1 MREKSNSFAA
11 SLHSFFGRLRICSAH
26 FEGGEKKEG
35 DIPVPDPTVDKQL
48 NIELPPKESKGGERK
63 RNKGSPPISRS
74 LVVRK
79 RQLPDFLRN
88 TLDTSPCPLSAEPTT
103 PLLPVERPQN
113 IHGIIA
119 MSSARN
125 MNGPAGARPLVALL
139 DGRDCT
145 IEMPLLKDVATV
157 AFCDAQSTHE
167 IHEKVLNEAVAAL
180 MYHSIKL
187 EKEDLEKF
195 KALRVVVKIGYGF
208 DNIDVKA
215 ATELGIAVCH
225 TPGDCIEEIAD
236 FTMSLILNLYRRT
249 YWLAKAVSEGKKVV
263 GAEHV
268 REVAGGSKRMRGDV
282 LGIIGMGRVGTA
294 VALRARSFGMNIV
307 FYDPFVP
314 DGFEKALG
322 VERCYALDDLLMKS
336 DAISL
341 HCLLTDETRHII
353 NEQTLKQCR
362 PGVFIINTSRGGL
375 VDETD
380 LASYLKSGHVRGA
393 ALDVHEQEPY
403 EGNMLNPLSQCPN
416 VIHTPHA
423 SWFSDSSCKELRVNA
438 AKEVRR
444 AILNRFPN
452 DLLNCVNKE
461 QLLANGGGARR
472 ALAAAAAAANQP
484 GPSSYNPLVGMQNF
498 GFNGLPQMGQMGAFP
513 YGNPLLAMGGMNL
526 NPLLMTP
533 NSAALA
539 QFANPAAAL
548 STLAAQTSQ
557 APVVNVGSPALN
569 ATPSPN
575 ATSGKLASPQNG
587 GITPPSPSNAE
598 VPVSL
603 SANLPGATGASGE
616 EIRLKTEKEDPVEVN
631 GQGEN
636 ELNGTNNDE

>member
-1 MREKSNSFAA
+1 MRFIFFNPKKAHKKDRNVLKYATKVLEKI
-11 SLHSFFGRLRICSAH
+11 SLTIISES
-26 FEGGEKKEG
+26 
-35 DIPVPDPTVDKQL
+35 
-48 NIELPPKESKGGERK
+48 LPFPQRK
-63 RNKGSPPISRS
+63 ISR
-74 LVVRK
+74 
-79 RQLPDFLRN
+79 
-88 TLDTSPCPLSAEPTT
+88 
-103 PLLPVERPQN
+103 
-113 IHGIIA
+113 I
-119 MSSARN
+119 
-125 MNGPAGARPLVALL
+125 
-139 DGRDCT
+139 
-145 IEMPLLKDVATV
+145 
-157 AFCDAQSTHE
+157 
-167 IHEKVLNEAVAAL
+167 
-180 MYHSIKL
+180 
-187 EKEDLEKF
+187 
-195 KALRVVVKIGYGF
+195 
-208 DNIDVKA
+208 
-215 ATELGIAVCH
+215 VCFFQ
-225 TPGDCIEEIAD
+225 A
-236 FTMSLILNLYRRT
+236 
-249 YWLAKAVSEGKKVV
+249 
-263 GAEHV
+263 
-268 REVAGGSKRMRGDV
+268 
-282 LGIIGMGRVGTA
+282 
-294 VALRARSFGMNIV
+294 
-307 FYDPFVP
+307 
-314 DGFEKALG
+314 
-322 VERCYALDDLLMKS
+322 
-336 DAISL
+336 
-341 HCLLTDETRHII
+341 
-353 NEQTLKQCR
+353 
-362 PGVFIINTSRGGL
+362 
-375 VDETD
+375 D
-380 LASYLKSGHVRGA
+380 LASFLKSGHVRGA

-403 EGNMLNPLSQCPN
+403 EGNMMNPLSQCPN

-438 AKEVRR
+438 AKEFLWKSRILEQPGMRCSWRLFQVRR

-472 ALAAAAAAANQP
+472 ALAAAAAAAANQP

-557 APVVNVGSPALN
+557 APVINVGSPALN

-616 EIRLKTEKEDPVEVN
+616 EIRLKTDKEEPVEVN

-636 ELNGTNNDE
+636 EVNGTNNDE

>member
-1 MREKSNSFAA
+1 M
-11 SLHSFFGRLRICSAH
+11 
-26 FEGGEKKEG
+26 
-35 DIPVPDPTVDKQL
+35 T
-48 NIELPPKESKGGERK
+48 
-63 RNKGSPPISRS
+63 
-74 LVVRK
+74 
-79 RQLPDFLRN
+79 
-88 TLDTSPCPLSAEPTT
+88 
-103 PLLPVERPQN
+103 
-113 IHGIIA
+113 
-119 MSSARN
+119 
-125 MNGPAGARPLVALL
+125 
-139 DGRDCT
+139 
-145 IEMPLLKDVATV
+145 
-157 AFCDAQSTHE
+157 
-167 IHEKVLNEAVAAL
+167 VLNEAVAAL

>member
-1 MREKSNSFAA
+1 MIYYCYYYDNSPLSVAA
-11 SLHSFFGRLRICSAH
+11 AAA
-26 FEGGEKKEG
+26 
-35 DIPVPDPTVDKQL
+35 
-48 NIELPPKESKGGERK
+48 
-63 RNKGSPPISRS
+63 
-74 LVVRK
+74 
-79 RQLPDFLRN
+79 
-88 TLDTSPCPLSAEPTT
+88 SAEPT
-103 PLLPVERPQN
+103 PVLPVERPQN

-225 TPGDCIEEIAD
+225 TPGYCIEEIAD
-236 FTMSLILNLYRRT
+236 FTISLILNLYRRT

-268 REVAGGSKRMRGDV
+268 REVAGGSRRMRGDI

-314 DGFEKALG
+314 DGYENALG

-362 PGVFIINTSRGGL
+362 PGA
-375 VDETD
+375 D
-380 LASYLKSGHVRGA
+380 LATFLKSGHVRGA

-403 EGNMLNPLSQCPN
+403 EGNIMNPLSQCPN

-452 DLLNCVNKE
+452 DLLNCVNKD

-472 ALAAAAAAANQP
+472 ALAAAAAAAANQP

-498 GFNGLPQMGQMGAFP
+498 VFYEFRILSCAFPGFNGLPQMSQMGAFP

-557 APVVNVGSPALN
+557 AAVVNVGSPALN

-575 ATSGKLASPQNG
+575 ATSGKLASPRNG

-598 VPVSL
+598 LPASL
-603 SANLPGATGASGE
+603 SANLPGATGASGD
-616 EIRLKTEKEDPVEVN
+616 EIRSKIEKEELVEIN

-636 ELNGTNNDE
+636 GLNGANNDE